1 MKNVASGKITERTLG
16 ACFEFSEYKYNA
28 IFISAGILLIKSAL
42 NRKNYSTKG
51 NE

>member
-1 MKNVASGKITERTLG
+1 MKNAASGKIMERTVG
-16 ACFEFSEYKYNA
+16 ARFEFSEHNV
-28 IFISAGILLIKSAL
+28 ICISAGILLIKSAL

>member
-1 MKNVASGKITERTLG
+1 MKNAASGKITERNVG
-16 ACFEFSEYKYNA
+16 ACFEFSEYNV
-28 IFISAGILLIKSAL
+28 IFVSAGILLIKSAL